1 MDSAFER
8 SPEQE
13 ALIAEW
19 APPEVD
25 TGRPHSARIYNY
37 FLGGKSNFPVD
48 REAAEKT
55 LAAVPKARTAAQAN
69 RAFLLR
75 AVEHLGRLGIRQ
87 FLDIG
92 TGIPVEGRNTHDAA
106 QRIAPDSR
114 VVYVDNDPIVLA
126 HARALLSSHP
136 DGATAYIDA
145 DVHDP
150 DAILADA
157 ALTETLDLERP
168 LALLLIA
175 ILHFL
180 PDEDKPTDILRR
192 LTDRLPSGSY
202 LVISHLTGDFD
213 PVSTTGGVAAY
224 RNAGIPMQVR
234 SRAEVAA
241 LVPDGWELLDPG
253 VDPVS
258 HWRPDPG
265 TELPDPVTI
274 GCYGMLARK
283 R

>member
-1 MDSAFER
+1 MDSVFER

-13 ALIAEW
+13 ALIAGW

-25 TGRPHSARIYNY
+25 TGKPHSARIYNY

-55 LAAVPKARTAAQAN
+55 LAAVPNARTAARAN

-92 TGIPVEGRNTHDAA
+92 TGIPIEGRNTHDAA

-150 DAILADA
+150 DAILADP
-157 ALTETLDLERP
+157 ALTETLDLDRP

-175 ILHFL
+175 ILHFV
-180 PDEDKPTDILRR
+180 PDENKPTDILRR

-202 LVISHLTGDFD
+202 LAISHLTGDFD
-213 PVSTTGGVAAY
+213 PVATSGGVAAY

-241 LVPDGWELLDPG
+241 LVPEGWELLDPG
-253 VDPVS
+253 VDLVS

-265 TELPDPVTI
+265 VELPDPVTI
-274 GCYGMLARK
+274 GCYGMLVRK